1 MKITGLNT
9 NFKPLGADLG
19 VKTAQTGG
27 TSAGKS
33 FGDALKESMNEVNDL
48 QLDAD
53 KSIEALVSGQNKDIH
68 GTMIA
73 LSKADLAFRMTV
85 QVRNKVL
92 DAYQEVMRMQV

>member
-19 VKTAQTGG
+19 VKTAHAGP
-27 TSAGKS
+27 SAGQS
-33 FGDALKESMNEVNDL
+33 FGDALKESMNEVNNL

-53 KSIEALVSGQNKDIH
+53 KSIEAMVSGENKDIH

>member
-1 MKITGLNT
+1 MKISALNT

-19 VKTAQTGG
+19 ITTANAGAST
-27 TSAGKS
+27 GKS
-33 FGDALKESMNEVNDL
+33 FGEALKESLNDVNNF
-48 QLDAD
+48 QLEAD
-53 KSIEALVSGQNKDIH
+53 KSIEAMVSGENKDIH

-85 QVRNKVL
+85 QVRNKIL

>member
-1 MKITGLNT
+1 MKITGFNA

-19 VKTAQTGG
+19 VKAAHTGV
-27 TSAGKS
+27 SAGQS
-33 FGDALKESMNEVNDL
+33 FGDALKESMNEVNNM

-53 KSIEALVSGQNKDIH
+53 KSIEALVSGENKDIH

>member
-1 MKITGLNT
+1 MKISALNT

-19 VKTAQTGG
+19 VKTAHAGE
-27 TSAGKS
+27 SAGKS
-33 FGDALKESMNEVNDL
+33 FGDALKESLNEVNNL

-53 KSIEALVSGQNKDIH
+53 KSIEAMVSGENKDIH

>member
-1 MKITGLNT
+1 MKISGLNT

-19 VKTAQTGG
+19 VKTAKAGA
-27 TSAGKS
+27 SAGQS
-33 FGDALKESMNEVNDL
+33 FGDALKESMNEVNNL

-53 KSIEALVSGQNKDIH
+53 KSIEAMVSGENKDIH

>member
-1 MKITGLNT
+1 M

-19 VKTAQTGG
+19 VKTAQHASP
-27 TSAGKS
+27 SAGQS
-33 FGDALKESMNEVNDL
+33 FGNVLKESMSEVNNL

-53 KSIEALVSGQNKDIH
+53 KSIEALVSGENKDIH